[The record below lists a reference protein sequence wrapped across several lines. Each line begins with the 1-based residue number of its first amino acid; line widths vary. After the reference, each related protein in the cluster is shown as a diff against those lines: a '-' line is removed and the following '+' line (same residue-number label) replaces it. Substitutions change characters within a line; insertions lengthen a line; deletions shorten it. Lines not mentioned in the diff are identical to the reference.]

1 MSVKWTIAKQDSTA
15 VHEEY
20 KTVIEGVEIEHMTSV
35 KLGYDQVFYFIDPD
49 QVKEFDFQNF
59 TVPSTGKEI
68 IRVYRDMKMIG
79 TIECLDSYNEKYSG
93 TYVLHF
99 FGWRRPAV
107 ALGICTE
114 DQARDRA
121 EEYIK
126 ANYEEPKS

>member
-1 MSVKWTIAKQDSTA
+1 MSVKWTIAKKDDTGLCEQ
-15 VHEEY
+15 Y
-20 KTVIEGVEIEHMTSV
+20 KTVIEGVEIEHMTRV
-35 KLGYDQVFYFIDPD
+35 QLGADQVFYFIDPE
-49 QVKEFDFQNF
+49 QVKEFDFQSF

-68 IRVYRDMKMIG
+68 IRVYRDMKMLG
-79 TIECLDSYNEKYSG
+79 TIECLDSYNDKCNG

-114 DQARDRA
+114 DQACDRA